1 MTLTAAELN
10 DKIREYLAAKK
21 TGDITLHINQGRI
34 ESFDFKEHGRLTSTT
49 PPHTY
54 ATALIPQP

>member
-10 DKIREYLAAKK
+10 TKIREYLAAKK
-21 TGDITLHINQGRI
+21 TGDIVLHVNQGRI
-34 ESFDFKEHGRLTSTT
+34 ESFDFKEHGRLTASV

-54 ATALIPQP
+54 ATALIPAP